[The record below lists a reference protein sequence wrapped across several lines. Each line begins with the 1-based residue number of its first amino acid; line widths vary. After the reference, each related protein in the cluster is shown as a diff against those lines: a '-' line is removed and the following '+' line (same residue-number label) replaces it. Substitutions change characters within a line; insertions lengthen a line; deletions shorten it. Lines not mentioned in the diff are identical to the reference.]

1 MLQSVDIA
9 TFPKVSQDIPIVSLF
24 GECDTKL
31 TTTLIGLSH
40 LEKSKNDQIDE
51 EMCGNHK

>member
-9 TFPKVSQDIPIVSLF
+9 TFPKVSQDIPIVPLF

-31 TTTLIGLSH
+31 TTTLIGFIH
-40 LEKSKNDQIDE
+40 LEKSKNDPIGE